1 VQAISHVEVEK
12 GKGVTRV
19 ILRGARDP
27 IYTAFMLSDPPRLL
41 LDLPDVVFD
50 GVETP
55 IRVDGEVVGE
65 ITLGAFGDPRVSP
78 SMARVSI
85 GLRSESD
92 YEVIPNGDQ
101 VIVEIRPRRGAAPTV
116 ADTGES
122 TRAARGER
130 EETEPAWEEPAEEPA
145 PKQTVAKI
153 DPETPKRETAAQPQS
168 KPEAKTKPKQEAT
181 RGRAQKQSRIV
192 KVVPGD
198 NWIDVQ
204 AEGPVDNLDS
214 FLLHNPER
222 LVVDFWGTKNASPRS
237 SITMDGSVVRKIRIG
252 QHRDRVRLVLDLAQE
267 VKDHTIQP
275 TPQGVRI
282 RVAEPSATASR
293 SKQPAP
299 APAAP
304 SPSQA
309 PAKAKAKAKAAKP
322 TLTDKDR
329 MEGPRPTEDG
339 VAQQRSAAALRAGKM
354 ARVSSVHFESFS
366 EVDRVVVS
374 LDRSVEPVVV
384 EPDPATIVVDL
395 PGARIAPEVERR
407 VSTRE
412 FGGPVQIV
420 SAFQTPDVKYDQVR
434 IVLKRSRTLSPRLT
448 WDGSQLRIEMARGGA
463 AHPASRP
470 GSPTQRIQPSGA
482 TSAVLGSASPA
493 SASQSTP
500 VTVGSLSMPSTG
512 QGTIGDEENYFA
524 GPSDPGSIDVL
535 REGGFTEE
543 KTYQGRRI
551 SLDFK
556 DADVENILRL
566 IADVSDLNIIAG
578 DEVEGEVTI
587 RLVDVPWDQALDV
600 ILLTKGLGFVRV
612 GKVLR
617 IAPLDTLKQ
626 EEEARLQERRA
637 KEKLEDL
644 VVKLQPVSYADVKE
658 VQQLVS
664 KLLSERGTANI
675 DERTNTLILKDI
687 PSVINEATALVKAI
701 DTQTPQVL
709 IEAKIVEASLTFSR
723 SLGAVFGLGYNA
735 LGATGTAWRG
745 GAPDLRLAPTGT
757 GTTAPDAVPGISGFS
772 TQRNNF
778 VVGNPI
784 SLATGI
790 LTMGLLGLNDHIQL
804 DLQLQAAEANNK
816 GKVISA
822 PRVVTLDNREAKIQQ
837 GTAIRF
843 DASDGDS
850 VNTTFIDAVLEL
862 TVTPHITADRS
873 IIMKIKVAKNSPATS
888 ESSGD
893 VVGINK
899 NETNTE
905 ALVFDGQ
912 TVVLGGIYVVDKG
925 NQSSKVPFLADV
937 PLLGTAFRN
946 SIRTDTRRELLI
958 FVTPRIVQGLKQ
970 PAS

>member
-1 VQAISHVEVEK
+1 MVISFVRFLLLTASLLLGGAASAPSLALADVQAISHVEVEK

-470 GSPTQRIQPSGA
+470 GSPTRPR
-482 TSAVLGSASPA
+482 P
-493 SASQSTP
+493 
-500 VTVGSLSMPSTG
+500 
-512 QGTIGDEENYFA
+512 
-524 GPSDPGSIDVL
+524 
-535 REGGFTEE
+535 
-543 KTYQGRRI
+543 
-551 SLDFK
+551 
-556 DADVENILRL
+556 
-566 IADVSDLNIIAG
+566 
-578 DEVEGEVTI
+578 
-587 RLVDVPWDQALDV
+587 
-600 ILLTKGLGFVRV
+600 
-612 GKVLR
+612 
-617 IAPLDTLKQ
+617 
-626 EEEARLQERRA
+626 RRA
-637 KEKLEDL
+637 
-644 VVKLQPVSYADVKE
+644 
-658 VQQLVS
+658 
-664 KLLSERGTANI
+664 
-675 DERTNTLILKDI
+675 
-687 PSVINEATALVKAI
+687 
-701 DTQTPQVL
+701 
-709 IEAKIVEASLTFSR
+709 
-723 SLGAVFGLGYNA
+723 
-735 LGATGTAWRG
+735 
-745 GAPDLRLAPTGT
+745 
-757 GTTAPDAVPGISGFS
+757 
-772 TQRNNF
+772 
-778 VVGNPI
+778 
-784 SLATGI
+784 
-790 LTMGLLGLNDHIQL
+790 
-804 DLQLQAAEANNK
+804 
-816 GKVISA
+816 
-822 PRVVTLDNREAKIQQ
+822 PR
-837 GTAIRF
+837 
-843 DASDGDS
+843 
-850 VNTTFIDAVLEL
+850 
-862 TVTPHITADRS
+862 
-873 IIMKIKVAKNSPATS
+873 
-888 ESSGD
+888 
-893 VVGINK
+893 
-899 NETNTE
+899 
-905 ALVFDGQ
+905 
-912 TVVLGGIYVVDKG
+912 
-925 NQSSKVPFLADV
+925 
-937 PLLGTAFRN
+937 
-946 SIRTDTRRELLI
+946 
-958 FVTPRIVQGLKQ
+958 
-970 PAS
+970 